1 MSPDTTPQMSA
12 TLEVLAALVAFDTT
26 SRHSNLAL
34 IDWIEAYLTRH
45 GIAAHRTPDPTG
57 QKASLFASIGP
68 KEQQGYVLS
77 GHTDVVPVDG
87 QLWASDPFTLSVRDG
102 KAYGRGAVD
111 MKGFLACCLAAVP
124 AMVMAPLTKPIH
136 LALSYDEEVGC
147 VGVRPMLHRLA
158 EGAFGIASPLAAF
171 IGEPT
176 SMNVVIG
183 HKGKR
188 SIRVRV
194 RGSHAHSSL
203 APLYVNAVEFGA
215 RLVGF
220 IRDQAERL
228 AATGARDD
236 LYDITHST
244 AHVGIFSG
252 GTALNIVP
260 ASAEIVYEY
269 RVIAQDDADA
279 LVEEAR
285 AYARDVLEPK
295 MRSVDPASGIDFEVY
310 TSFSGLDTEPG
321 APVVSLAKR
330 LAGRNGHSKVAFG
343 TEAGLFTAIAGI
355 PAVVIGPGSIE
366 PAHKADEFIGLD
378 DLAQCNRFLARLV
391 AEACGLT
398 G

>member
-1 MSPDTTPQMSA
+1 MTMTSETAPDLAA
-12 TLEVLAALVAFDTT
+12 TLEILAALVAFDTT
-26 SRHSNLAL
+26 SRHSNLEL
-34 IDWIEAYLTRH
+34 IAWVEAWLGRH
-45 GIAAHRTPDPTG
+45 GIASHRTPDATG
-57 QKASLFASIGP
+57 TKASLFASIGP
-68 KEQQGYVLS
+68 KDQPGHVLS

-87 QLWASDPFTLSVRDG
+87 QDWASDPFRLSIRDG

-111 MKGFLACCLAAVP
+111 MKGFVACCLATVP
-124 AMVMAPLTKPIH
+124 AMAAAPLRRPIH

-158 EGAFGIASPLAAF
+158 AGEFGIAPPLAAF

-176 SMNVVIG
+176 AMHVVIG

-215 RLVGF
+215 RLVAF

-228 AATGARDD
+228 ASTGARDA
-236 LYDITHST
+236 LYDISHST
-244 AHVGIFSG
+244 AHVGMFSG

-269 RVIAQDDADA
+269 RVIAEDDADA
-279 LVEEAR
+279 LVEEAQ
-285 AYARDVLEPK
+285 AYAREVLEPT
-295 MRSVDPASGIDFEVY
+295 MRAVDPASGIDFEVY
-310 TSFSGLDTEPG
+310 TSFAGLDTEPG

-330 LAGRNGHSKVAFG
+330 LAGRNDHSKVAFG
-343 TEAGLFTAIAGI
+343 TEAGLFTALAGI

-366 PAHKADEFIGLD
+366 LAHKADEFIGLG
-378 DLAQCNRFLARLV
+378 DLAQCNRFLANLV
-391 AEACGLT
+391 AESCI
-398 G
+398 

>member
-1 MSPDTTPQMSA
+1 
-12 TLEVLAALVAFDTT
+12 V
-26 SRHSNLAL
+26 
-34 IDWIEAYLTRH
+34 
-45 GIAAHRTPDPTG
+45 
-57 QKASLFASIGP
+57 
-68 KEQQGYVLS
+68 
-77 GHTDVVPVDG
+77 
-87 QLWASDPFTLSVRDG
+87 
-102 KAYGRGAVD
+102 
-111 MKGFLACCLAAVP
+111 ACCLAAVP
-124 AMVMAPLTKPIH
+124 AMASAPLAKPIH

-158 EGAFGIASPLAAF
+158 AGAFGIAPPLAAF

-215 RLVGF
+215 RLVVF

-244 AHVGIFSG
+244 AHVGMFSG

-279 LVEEAR
+279 LVEEAI
-285 AYARDVLEPK
+285 AHARDVLEPK

-310 TSFSGLDTEPG
+310 TSFAGLDTEPG

-330 LAGRNGHSKVAFG
+330 LAGRNDHSKVAFG
-343 TEAGLFTAIAGI
+343 TEAGLFTVIAGI
-355 PAVVIGPGSIE
+355 PAVVIGPWLDRAGPQGGRVHRARRSGAVQPVSGQALGRGLYLNRMIQKG
-366 PAHKADEFIGLD
+366 AVEFPRRHQSAQD
-378 DLAQCNRFLARLV
+378 FFAALAMKRSARRD
-391 AEACGLT
+391 AAC
-398 G
+398 